1 MEYRVSTNI
10 WCLLLPQ
17 VWVVIGQRYRW
28 WLLTLAKR
36 GRVVGNHGTVK
47 GSEEGHTCQ
56 LKRLKQLSEGI
67 LRFVEFKLKF
77 DMSIDLTC
85 NILRI
90 WFENISWMTSL
101 LDYLF
106 ERSILLLSNQ
116 FSILLISTFFE
127 FIHLC
132 FEYSFIL
139 LVLILWFFYSIEFTF
154 IELIILSLFL
164 YYYYTPLPPVWYL
177 TCSSN
182 VKPTVF
188 QDWKLLFCWFCSKK
202 DWIHSFLKQKY
213 GMERNV
219 FNQYQTILVKKLLFW
234 SITKKIFETA
244 KSFVLSLI
252 NPGAME
258 KVLFSFWY
266 HFSKIQKFC
275 FVPERLGA
283 NKNVP
288 NW

>member
-1 MEYRVSTNI
+1 
-10 WCLLLPQ
+10 
-17 VWVVIGQRYRW
+17 
-28 WLLTLAKR
+28 
-36 GRVVGNHGTVK
+36 
-47 GSEEGHTCQ
+47 
-56 LKRLKQLSEGI
+56 
-67 LRFVEFKLKF
+67 
-77 DMSIDLTC
+77 
-85 NILRI
+85 
-90 WFENISWMTSL
+90 
-101 LDYLF
+101 
-106 ERSILLLSNQ
+106 
-116 FSILLISTFFE
+116 
-127 FIHLC
+127 
-132 FEYSFIL
+132 
-139 LVLILWFFYSIEFTF
+139 
-154 IELIILSLFL
+154 
-164 YYYYTPLPPVWYL
+164 
-177 TCSSN
+177 
-182 VKPTVF
+182 
-188 QDWKLLFCWFCSKK
+188 LFCWFCSKK